1 MEHRLAHLTRVE
13 AGERA
18 QAGAVCLVPTG
29 SLEQHG
35 EHLPLFTDSLLAEHV
50 CFEAARRASTDVLV
64 TPPLWA
70 GFSPHHLRFG
80 ATVTLS
86 SATFAAVVR
95 ETVASLRAWCSRV
108 LVVNGHGGNRGP
120 LITLGVEDGVESI
133 SYWEL
138 VRATR
143 LTALFPFDLGSVG
156 HAGEFET
163 SEMMA
168 AFPALVGEPGFA
180 HEPIMEQN
188 AAFLLPDMGESGV
201 LGDPRAATAE
211 GGAAVLE
218 DVIAALVEL
227 LDGGPP
233 DEDDQDDED
242 DEDAQDN
249 EAGDAGEEMEEIA

>member
-1 MEHRLAHLTRVE
+1 MEHRLAYLTRVE

-18 QAGAVCLVPTG
+18 RAGAICLVPTG

-35 EHLPLFTDSLLAEHV
+35 EHLPVFTDSLLAEHV
-50 CFEAARRASTDVLV
+50 CLEAARRAHTDVLV
-64 TPPLWA
+64 TPPLWT

-86 SATFAAVVR
+86 SATFTAVVR
-95 ETVASLRAWCSRV
+95 ETVESLRSWCSRV

-120 LITLGVEDGVESI
+120 LITLGVEDGVESV

-138 VRATR
+138 VRPTR
-143 LTALFPFDLGSVG
+143 LSALFPYDLGSVG

-163 SEMMA
+163 SEMLE
-168 AFPALVGEPGFA
+168 AFPELVAEPGFGF
-180 HEPIMEQN
+180 EPIMEQN

-211 GGAAVLE
+211 GGRAVLV
-218 DVIAALVEL
+218 DVIDALVTL
-227 LDGGPP
+227 LDG
-233 DEDDQDDED
+233 
-242 DEDAQDN
+242 EDAHDN
-249 EAGDAGEEMEEIA
+249 DAGDAGEETEEIA